1 MEWTEQHDNCLCQEI
16 LVLEPFKAN
25 KGSIARGQI
34 WDKIANNLNS
44 LEHPQFRV
52 TKRSVRE
59 RYTLLSD
66 KFRAKIRDEEKASG
80 IDTDL
85 SEVEKALEEIAE
97 KEAVVEETTQSDKK
111 KVDSAIKA
119 AEMRN
124 RALEN
129 LGGTQK
135 RQRKDEVE
143 NETEERA
150 KRRRS
155 GGDTVAYLRE
165 KNNLMQKWKM
175 EEMQLQKQRLE
186 AESKKEEQSKKQHQ
200 DLMQVMLQQTK
211 QQQERMQNFQQ
222 MFILMQQQQ
231 SQIIIKLLEK
241 QN

>member
-16 LVLEPFKAN
+16 LVLEPFKAK

-66 KFRAKIRDEEKASG
+66 KFRAKMWDEEKASG
-80 IDTDL
+80 IDTDR
-85 SEVEKALEEIAE
+85 SEVEKALKEIAE
-97 KEAVVEETTQSDKK
+97 KDAVVEETRQNDKK
-111 KVDSAIKA
+111 KVDSAKA
-119 AEMRN
+119 AETRN

-143 NETEERA
+143 NETEGRT
-150 KRRRS
+150 KLRRS

-165 KNNLMQKWKM
+165 RPHAEM
-175 EEMQLQKQRLE
+175 ENGRNAATE
-186 AESKKEEQSKKQHQ
+186 AATRGWE
-200 DLMQVMLQQTK
+200 
-211 QQQERMQNFQQ
+211 
-222 MFILMQQQQ
+222 
-231 SQIIIKLLEK
+231 
-241 QN
+241 